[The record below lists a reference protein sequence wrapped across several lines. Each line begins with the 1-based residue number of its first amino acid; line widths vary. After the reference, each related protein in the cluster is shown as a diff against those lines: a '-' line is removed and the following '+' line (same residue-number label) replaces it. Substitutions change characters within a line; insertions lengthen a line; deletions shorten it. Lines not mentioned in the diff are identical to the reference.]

1 MKRPQEKIKD
11 LVELQVF
18 DEVQNVAADPVRA
31 VAAYRFTDVT
41 SDLLA
46 RWLDALADQPRGRG
60 TARAL
65 AGSRGVGKS
74 HTLTVFGALVAVPEL
89 RATITEPHVATSAR
103 RLMGQRYLMVR
114 VERGTRPTLTEELCV
129 AFTATFGGSELQWG
143 NEPGAMLAVAAS
155 RALDATLVLVID
167 TSFGR
172 EARVDRDDGP
182 FLSELAVAARNV
194 NAFVALALDD
204 DIADANGIN
213 ARLVA
218 TYQVDYLDPEHL
230 YRIVDLFLLRKSKDA
245 RAALH
250 DIYLT
255 LRATVPGFNWSEPR
269 FTALY
274 PVHPL
279 IADIAAKV
287 RLYAPTFAFLPF
299 ASASSVRAVG
309 RPALSLI
316 LLDEVFDRA
325 EYDLRKSKKLQ
336 EAFTTYDELATKGMQ
351 QFPVMQRLQ
360 AKLILKSLFILSL
373 DGHGATASDL
383 CAALLLTD
391 PVSPAQATERV
402 DEVLL
407 RFAEVA
413 PPDVWERV
421 ADEAA
426 ARYRFLIRS
435 SVSFD
440 SALEASVKQLAIDD
454 ATLDEVLGTA
464 AHTRFEDWPFVASI
478 EAETAAAPFHVAW
491 RGSER
496 PGRMFER
503 APFSTSQLNDAR
515 AIDWQ
520 INLLAPSSNSN
531 GSHHDGDEAANTQP
545 TPPSL
550 PNSDDTPFINIFW
563 QPAALNH
570 EESLALRRLH
580 ALRTDSSLVAKFGET
595 ARAVMGALTAQCERI
610 WTRVLMSDGHMI
622 FNGVAHSFTDEAL
635 AAPMLSG
642 ALADFFAPLFDKHF
656 SQHPAFEETL
666 SEVETARLIEV
677 FFGGANSAEP
687 DMQRLIGL
695 FAMPLGLAGRRGEIY
710 TTELV
715 DEAPAPRWVTD
726 VLALTDAADGKTVP
740 LEVVSRALRR
750 KPYGLLREAQH
761 LVLAAL
767 VARRRVQLVTVVGES
782 ITRRAQGRSIIW
794 DQIAGVGRAAVT
806 HHSTEELMAWARLL
820 TGNQALSAGDA
831 TQSPES
837 IRVALA
843 TWLDTWHEQRVLEKT
858 DALPDAS
865 LTVRA
870 WSLATAVRKTFGVAA
885 QAIEAALADELSLEE
900 GLQRVVDAFADSIE
914 TFARTSRQL
923 VDLTTYSFG
932 IAERERAHAYL
943 ATAEPTGEALIEN
956 ARRELLS
963 IAADPHSLFDDGR
976 RKRFEL
982 LWHEFQG
989 RYVEHYAT
997 VHDRTVGGASDRQ
1010 PLDALL
1016 RGRDWREFEALS
1028 QLSVVNRQ
1036 NWADA
1041 EELLKRVE
1049 HSRCDLPVRQVL
1061 VERSTCLCSFH
1072 LTDAARYASLSQEL
1086 EDIAELGRAASRRT
1100 LSLFSKQLSRPLGAL
1115 ADHQITDAATT
1126 DRARA
1131 LSDAFARGAV
1141 PERLSYGDVRLLE
1154 RAIES
1159 IDAPSPVRVRL
1170 PTEGCGLLTREELSA
1185 RLRQWLDDLPQHGA
1199 PVEIISE
1206 GDGHGA

>member
-41 SDLLA
+41 SDLIA

-60 TARAL
+60 TALAL

-74 HTLTVFGALVAVPEL
+74 HTLAVFGALVAVPEL
-89 RATITEPHVATSAR
+89 RSTITEPHVATSAR
-103 RLMGQRYLMVR
+103 RLMSRRYLAVR

-129 AFTATFGGSELQWG
+129 AFTAAFGGSELQWG
-143 NEPGAMLAVAAS
+143 DEPGAMLAVAAS
-155 RALDATLVLVID
+155 RALDATLLLVID

-172 EARVDRDDGP
+172 ETRVDRDDGP

-218 TYQVDYLDPEHL
+218 TYKVDYLDPEHL
-230 YRIVDLFLLRKSKDA
+230 YRIVDLFLLRKSKYA

-279 IADIAAKV
+279 IADIAAEV
-287 RLYAPTFAFLPF
+287 RLYAPTFAFLSF

-325 EYDLRKSKKLQ
+325 EHDLRKSKKLQ
-336 EAFTTYDELATKGMQ
+336 EAFTAYDELATKGKQ

-391 PVSPAQATERV
+391 PVSPAAATERI
-402 DEVLL
+402 DEILM
-407 RFAEVA
+407 RFAEIA

-421 ADEAA
+421 ADVGA

-454 ATLDEVLGTA
+454 ATLNEVLGTA
-464 AHTRFEDWPFVASI
+464 AHARFEDWPFVAST
-478 EAETAAAPFHVAW
+478 EARPAAATFHVAW

-496 PGRMFER
+496 PGRIFER
-503 APFSTSQLNDAR
+503 APFSASQQSNAR
-515 AIDWQ
+515 AVDWQ
-520 INLLAPSSNSN
+520 IILLAPSS
-531 GSHHDGDEAANTQP
+531 GSHHDGDEAANSQP
-545 TPPSL
+545 APPSL

-563 QPAALNH
+563 QPAALNQ

-580 ALRTDSSLVAKFGET
+580 ALRTDSALIAKFGET
-595 ARAVMGALTAQCERI
+595 ARAVMGALTAQSERI
-610 WTRVLMSDGHMI
+610 WTRVLMSNGQMI
-622 FNGVAHSFTDEAL
+622 FNGVAHSFTDEAR
-635 AAPMLSG
+635 AAPTLSG
-642 ALADFFAPLFDKHF
+642 ALADFFAPLFDKQF
-656 SQHPAFEETL
+656 SQHPAFEEML
-666 SEVETARLIEV
+666 SEFETARLIEV
-677 FFGGANSAEP
+677 FFGGANTAEP
-687 DMQRLIGL
+687 DMQRLISL
-695 FAMPLGLAGRRGEIY
+695 FAVPLGLAVRRSQSF
-710 TTELV
+710 TTEIV
-715 DEAPAPRWVTD
+715 DEAPAPGWVTE
-726 VLALTDAADGKTVP
+726 VLALTDSADGKTVP

-782 ITRRAQGRSIIW
+782 ITRRAQGRSIKW

-806 HHSTEELMAWARLL
+806 HHNAEELLAWARLL
-820 TGNQALSAGDA
+820 TGNPALSAGDEPP
-831 TQSPES
+831 SHES

-843 TWLDTWHEQRVLEKT
+843 AWLDTWHEQRVLEKT

-865 LTVRA
+865 LTVHA

-885 QAIEAALADELSLEE
+885 QAIEAAIADELSLEE
-900 GLQRVVDAFADSIE
+900 ALQRVVDAFADSIE
-914 TFARTSRQL
+914 NFARTSRQL
-923 VDLTTYSFG
+923 VDLTTYSSG
-932 IAERERAHAYL
+932 IAGRERAQAYL
-943 ATAEPTGEALIEN
+943 ATAEPTGEESIEN

-976 RKRFEL
+976 RGRFEL
-982 LWHEFQG
+982 LWHEFHG
-989 RYVEHYAT
+989 RYVEHYAA

-1016 RGRDWREFEALS
+1016 RAREWREFESLS

-1036 NWADA
+1036 SWADA
-1041 EELLKRVE
+1041 EELLERVE
-1049 HSRCDLPVRQVL
+1049 RSRCDLPVRQVL

-1072 LTDAARYASLSQEL
+1072 LTDAARYAHLSQEL
-1086 EDIAELGRAASRRT
+1086 EDIAELGRAAGRRT
-1100 LSLFSKQLSRPLGAL
+1100 LSLFSKQLSRTLGAL
-1115 ADHQITDAATT
+1115 ADHQTTDAETT

-1141 PERLSYGDVRLLE
+1141 PERLSNGDVRLLE

-1199 PVEIISE
+1199 PVEIIGE
-1206 GDGHGA
+1206 GDGNGA

>member
-41 SDLLA
+41 SDLIA
-46 RWLDALADQPRGRG
+46 RWLDALADQPHGRG

-74 HTLTVFGALVAVPEL
+74 HTLAVFGALVAVPEL
-89 RATITEPHVATSAR
+89 RSTITEPHVATSAR
-103 RLMGQRYLMVR
+103 RLMSRRYLAVR
-114 VERGTRPTLTEELCV
+114 VERGTRPTLIEELCV
-129 AFTATFGGSELQWG
+129 AFTAAFGGSELQWG
-143 NEPGAMLAVAAS
+143 DEPGAMLAVAAS
-155 RALDATLVLVID
+155 RALDATLLLVID

-172 EARVDRDDGP
+172 ETRVDRDDGP
-182 FLSELAVAARNV
+182 FLSELAAAARNV

-274 PVHPL
+274 PIHPL

-325 EYDLRKSKKLQ
+325 EYDLRKSRKLQ
-336 EAFTTYDELATKGMQ
+336 EAFTAYDELATKGMQ

-360 AKLILKSLFILSL
+360 AKLVLKSLFILSL

-391 PVSPAQATERV
+391 PVSPARATERV
-402 DEVLL
+402 DEVLM

-413 PPDVWERV
+413 PPDMWERV
-421 ADEAA
+421 ADVGA

-440 SALEASVKQLAIDD
+440 SALEASVKQLTLDD
-454 ATLDEVLGTA
+454 ATLDGVLGTA
-464 AHTRFEDWPFVASI
+464 ARIRFEDWPFVAS
-478 EAETAAAPFHVAW
+478 TAAPPAAATFHLSW

-496 PGRMFER
+496 PGRIFER
-503 APFSTSQLNDAR
+503 APFSASQPSDAR

-520 INLLAPSSNSN
+520 INLLAPSSSSNN
-531 GSHHDGDEAANTQP
+531 GSHHDGDEATNSQP
-545 TPPSL
+545 APPSL
-550 PNSDDTPFINIFW
+550 PNSDDTPFINVFW
-563 QPAALNH
+563 QPAVLNQ

-580 ALRTDSSLVAKFGET
+580 ALRTDAALVAKFGET

-610 WTRVLMSDGHMI
+610 WTRVMMSDGHMI
-622 FNGVAHSFTDEAL
+622 FNGVAHSFTDEAR

-642 ALADFFAPLFDKHF
+642 ALADFFTPLFDKQF
-656 SQHPAFEETL
+656 SQHPTFEETL
-666 SEVETARLIEV
+666 GDVETARLIEV

-687 DMQRLIGL
+687 DIQRLISL
-695 FAMPLGLAGRRGEIY
+695 FAVPLGLAGRRGQSY

-715 DEAPAPRWVTD
+715 DEVAAPRWVTD

-782 ITRRAQGRSIIW
+782 ITRRAQGRFIKW

-820 TGNQALSAGDA
+820 TGNPALSTGDE
-831 TQSPES
+831 TPSSES

-843 TWLDTWHEQRVLEKT
+843 AWLDTWHQQRMLEKT

-870 WSLATAVRKTFGVAA
+870 WTLATGVRKTFGVAA

-1141 PERLSYGDVRLLE
+1141 PE
-1154 RAIES
+1154 
-1159 IDAPSPVRVRL
+1159 
-1170 PTEGCGLLTREELSA
+1170 
-1185 RLRQWLDDLPQHGA
+1185 
-1199 PVEIISE
+1199 
-1206 GDGHGA
+1206 